1 MKTRMKMSRKERKAT
16 NYVNISQVILYSS
29 DFIKIYDH
37 CKKESCL
44 YGYFIILIVVS
55 FTFIMSLDFYT
66 GEFAVTY
73 ARNHQEKGDQEAI
86 SSDHIPWNNQG
97 IYLTREYFF
106 EHNYG
111 NKNLNVYNQWFAFNV
126 LFYTFCTY
134 ILHILAYLNSI

>member
-29 DFIKIYDH
+29 DFIKIYNH

-73 ARNHQEKGDQEAI
+73 ARNHQEKGDQEAT

-97 IYLTREYFF
+97 IYLTHEYFF

-111 NKNLNVYNQWFAFNV
+111 NKNLNVYNQWFASNV